1 MSFFRYDLTVRSA
14 LGQVVDGASVAVL
27 SQPASFPNGDN
38 EAGTPLATLWAASVS
53 NSVNISAI
61 SWANGV
67 VSFTLLSIP
76 SDLVPGSYFSV
87 SGVNPSAYN
96 TIWQCTS
103 VAGNVVTAIAAA
115 NPGTYVSGG
124 AVATSA
130 LPNPFLTDNLGNG
143 FFYTGAGEYTVQIF
157 DPTFNRISP
166 LILLDQGIL
175 SPGGGSVTSVGFTG
189 DGVVFNSS
197 VPGSPITGSGSFAP
211 TLASPSANF
220 VLAGPASGSPGPWTA
235 RKLVAADLPSAL
247 GTVTSVGF
255 TFAADS
261 GAILAP
267 SITGSPITTSGTLA
281 AGIQFNPQAANTAL
295 MGPTSGGS
303 ATPAFRPIT
312 TADLPTV
319 LRAVTTLSGSADA
332 LAFGSDN
339 FITTA
344 GVDAT
349 TLATPTPTTDDGKTV
364 RVTDAGGH
372 AHTITTASNKIVPS
386 HHLVTFGGT
395 AGAWIEFEAYQGLW
409 YPRANFG
416 VTIS

>member
-1 MSFFRYDLTVRSA
+1 VSFFRYDLTVRSA

-61 SWANGV
+61 SWANGI
-67 VSFTLLSIP
+67 VSFTLLSVP

-96 TIWQCTS
+96 TIWQCTG
-103 VAGNVVTAIAAA
+103 VAGNVVTAVSVA
-115 NPGTYVSGG
+115 NPGTYISGG

-143 FFYTGAGEYTVQIF
+143 FFYASPGEYTVQIF
-157 DPTFNRISP
+157 DPTYNRISP
-166 LILLDQGIL
+166 LILLDQGVL
-175 SPGGGSVTSVGFTG
+175 SPGSGSVTSVGLTG
-189 DGVVFNSS
+189 DGVVFSSS
-197 VPGSPITGSGSFAP
+197 VPGSPIIGSGTFAP
-211 TLASPSANF
+211 TLATAAANF
-220 VLAGPASGSPGPWTA
+220 VLAGPTSGGPAAWTA
-235 RKLVAADLPSAL
+235 RKLTLADLPTSL
-247 GTVTSVGF
+247 GTVSSV
-255 TFAADS
+255 AATVSPDT
-261 GAILAP
+261 GGILAP
-267 SITGSPITTSGTLA
+267 SVTGSPITSSGTLA
-281 AGIQFNPQAANTAL
+281 FGVQFNPQAANTAL
-295 MGPTSGGS
+295 MGPTLGGS
-303 ATPAFRPIT
+303 ATPAFRAIT
-312 TADLPTV
+312 AADLPTV

-339 FITTA
+339 FVTTA
-344 GVDAT
+344 GVDGM

-372 AHTITTASNKIVPS
+372 AHTITTSSNKIVPS

-395 AGAWIEFEAYQGLW
+395 VGAYIEFEAYQGLW
-409 YPRANFG
+409 YPRANSG